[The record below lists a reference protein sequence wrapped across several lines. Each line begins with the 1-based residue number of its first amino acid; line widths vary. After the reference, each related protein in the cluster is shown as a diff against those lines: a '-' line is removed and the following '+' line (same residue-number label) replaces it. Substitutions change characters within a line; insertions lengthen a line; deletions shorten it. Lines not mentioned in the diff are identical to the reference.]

1 VTLVSDSVVKYY
13 EPLKFPDWVKEENDT
28 YPIYKDSK
36 AFARVEK

>member
-1 VTLVSDSVVKYY
+1 MSPYF
-13 EPLKFPDWVKEENDT
+13 KFPDWVIEENDT